1 MAPIC
6 IKRLWILNHHA
17 ATPDQGW
24 GTRHYDIARTLADK
38 GYDVTVFA
46 SSFFHVTEE
55 YQFDESVVIQE
66 REGFRFV
73 WLRTGPAYHGN
84 GVCRMLNMLSYVW
97 QVLRV
102 SKRFLAPDVVV
113 GSSVH
118 PFAWLAAELLARKH
132 GAVYVAEIRDL
143 WPQTLVDIGRIKPSN
158 PVVRLFGFLEDRM
171 FRTADG
177 VIALLPNMGRYL
189 EKLGKVSRGLWIVPN
204 GTDPSVFDSNESLGV
219 FDRYPILQQT
229 LQNYITCTY
238 AGSLVR
244 SEGLYGILEAARHV
258 ENMGLNSVR
267 FLIIGDGTEKEPLKA
282 YAEDLGVGNVI
293 FHDKISKNEIPAVL
307 CRSTVLLISL
317 LDRPIYE
324 YGVSLNKL
332 FDYLCAARPIVFA
345 GNVAL
350 NPVEISGCGIC
361 VPPENPKRMAEG
373 IQTLLEMSSEDQR
386 SLGLKGR
393 AYLESHHSMDIIA
406 KKFIDACQE
415 AAALKF
421 RG

>member
-1 MAPIC
+1 MNSAEV
-6 IKRLWILNHHA
+6 KRIWILNHHA

-24 GTRHYDIARTLADK
+24 GTRHYDIARTLATK
-38 GYDVTVFA
+38 GYDVTIFA
-46 SSFFHVTEE
+46 SSFFHVSEE
-55 YQFDESVVIQE
+55 YLFDESVVVQE

-73 WLRTGPAYHGN
+73 WVRTGPAYHGN
-84 GVCRMLNMLSYVW
+84 GVCRLVNMLSYVW
-97 QVLRV
+97 KVLKV
-102 SKRFLAPDVVV
+102 SKRFSTPDVVV

-118 PFAWLAAELLARKH
+118 PFAWFAAERLARKH
-132 GAVYVAEIRDL
+132 GAVYLAEIRDL
-143 WPQTLVDIGRIKPSN
+143 WPQTLVDIGRIRPSN
-158 PVVRLFGFLEDRM
+158 PVVRLFGLLEDRM

-189 EKLGKVSRGLWIVPN
+189 EKLGKRCRGLWIVPN
-204 GTDPSVFDSNESLGV
+204 GTDPLV
-219 FDRYPILQQT
+219 FDRNENEEMLARNPILQHT
-229 LQNYITCTY
+229 LENYTTCTY
-238 AGSLVR
+238 AGSLAR
-244 SEGLYGILEAARHV
+244 SEGLYAILEAARQL
-258 ENMGLNSVR
+258 EIMGYTGTR

-317 LDRPIYE
+317 LDRPVYE

-332 FDYLCAARPIVFA
+332 FDYLCAAKPIVFA

-350 NPVEISGCGIC
+350 NPVELSGCGIC

-373 IQTLLEMSSEDQR
+373 IQTLLDMSSENQR

-393 AYLESHHSMDIIA
+393 EYLETHHTMDNIS

-415 AAALKF
+415 AAALK
-421 RG
+421 RRR